1 MPKRPKPRKVHKARK
16 QSKRRHPTRPRPPR
30 KPARSKTVGKRAA
43 KSRQRWAPRRRIV
56 STTSTRIRTLSQYFR
71 MRAATRDRYKR
82 VLQVVSDMRAGKSE
96 TDALRDAGV
105 SRDIV
110 RQFAASAFRKRRTG
124 RLVIRPH
131 DRLLRVL
138 YVPDETAPDGK
149 REIAIMDSEQATTVS
164 NYWHVVYRYL
174 RTGDGRAL
182 AAFRGVTVV
191 TARGERVTLLTDLKV
206 LRRLGNAGTLSFETI
221 YSR

>member
-1 MPKRPKPRKVHKARK
+1 
-16 QSKRRHPTRPRPPR
+16 
-30 KPARSKTVGKRAA
+30 
-43 KSRQRWAPRRRIV
+43 
-56 STTSTRIRTLSQYFR
+56 

-82 VLQVVSDMRAGKSE
+82 VLQVVSDIRAGKSE
-96 TDALRDAGV
+96 TDALREAGV
-105 SRDIV
+105 SRDVV
-110 RQFAASAFRKRRTG
+110 RQFAAGAFRKRAG
-124 RLVIRPH
+124 RLVVRPH
-131 DRLLRVL
+131 DHLLRVL

-149 REIAIMDSEQATTVS
+149 REIAITDSEQATTVS

-182 AAFRGVTVV
+182 AAFRGVTIV
-191 TARGERVTLLTDLKV
+191 TASGQRVTLVTDLKV